1 MSNKKTRNHKKGF
14 TLIELLVVIAIIGL
28 LATIAVVSLNSS
40 RARARDSKRVSDI
53 RQIQTALELYHQE
66 HQSYPEGD
74 GLAHEVLDSV
84 SPGGIEEYI
93 IPIPE
98 APTPADGNCDT
109 ENNTYYYEET
119 EDGKSYQLSYCIGAS
134 TGSLESGH
142 SYATPM
148 YIQVSTGV
156 STGGGSF
163 TCGDDFTDTRDDN
176 VYSTVLIGDQCWM
189 QKNLAWLPEVTEED
203 SWDSTTDAQYAVYDY
218 TGTSVEDA
226 KNEANYT
233 TYGVLYNWPAATTA
247 CPEGWSLPTDDEWHI
262 LEDFLATGTCDSER
276 SGWGCEPAGESLKTD
291 TWEGNNNSGFT
302 AFPAGIRYA
311 NGPFGLLGDGALFWS
326 SSGVEGVFGFSAWI
340 RRLGSGYSGVYRN
353 DYIPASGYSV
363 RCLRT
368 D

>member
-74 GLAHEVLDSV
+74 GLAHEVLSAV

-134 TGSLESGH
+134 TGTLEPGH

-189 QKNLAWLPEVTEED
+189 AENLNHDNDCSSVTWVD
-203 SWDSTTDAQYAVYDY
+203 SSDEGWCGCYDNDSSNCDQYGLLYQWSAAMAGDTTEGAQ
-218 TGTSVEDA
+218 GI
-226 KNEANYT
+226 
-233 TYGVLYNWPAATTA
+233 

-276 SGWGCEPAGESLKTD
+276 SGWGCEPAGESLKTS
-291 TWEGNNNSGFT
+291 TWGGNNNSGFT
-302 AFPAGIRYA
+302 AFPAGYRNS
-311 NGPFGLLGDGALFWS
+311 NGSFFLLGGRASFWS
-326 SSGVEGVFGFSAWI
+326 SSGGGDDAWRRGLDSGFY
-340 RRLGSGYSGVYRN
+340 RVYRDN
-353 DYIPASGYSV
+353 VSRTRGNSV